1 MGLLELVEHRTET
14 RVIGAGPA
22 SLVAGACFLINAPN
36 EDVPAAI
43 PRLIDAAVASFD
55 ADRDTSRRYL
65 LLASA
70 LLRAKREARTDAS
83 GAWRSGP
90 RGGLLT
96 WQLNCVVDYIESH
109 LADELTVKAV
119 ADLINVSVGHL
130 SRAFRIS
137 VGVPPI
143 HYIGRRRVEL
153 ACTLMRTTRVPL
165 SQIAVACGLYDQ
177 AHLCKVFRRMT
188 GMTPS
193 AWRRASAEDS
203 ALAVRV
209 DCVVGAP
216 VVQERIH
223 A

>member
-1 MGLLELVEHRTET
+1 MGLLELVEHGTET

-22 SLVAGACFLINAPN
+22 SRVAGACFLINAPN

-43 PRLIDAAVASFD
+43 PRLIDAAVLSFD

-70 LLRAKREARTDAS
+70 LLRSKREARTDAS

-96 WQLNCVVDYIESH
+96 
-109 LADELTVKAV
+109 
-119 ADLINVSVGHL
+119 
-130 SRAFRIS
+130 FRIS

>member
-14 RVIGAGPA
+14 LKIGAGSA
-22 SLVAGACFLINAPN
+22 SLVAAACFLINAPN
-36 EDVPAAI
+36 EDMPAAI

-70 LLRAKREARTDAS
+70 LLRVKREARTDAR
-83 GAWRSGP
+83 GARLSEP

-137 VGVPPI
+137 VGVPPA

-153 ACTLMRTTRVPL
+153 ACTRMRTTREPL
-165 SQIAVACGLYDQ
+165 AQIAAACGLCDQ
-177 AHLCKVFRRMT
+177 SHLCKMFRRMT

-193 AWRRASAEDS
+193 AWRRASAV
-203 ALAVRV
+203 VRT
-209 DCVVGAP
+209 DCAYSDK
-216 VVQERIH
+216 
-223 A
+223 